1 MYERRPVKKYS
12 MVDNYR
18 LLGAA
23 GTREQGGPV
32 GEELGSQFVSLV
44 GGDGQDAL
52 TILGRHGDTGVHAFI
67 VYQRKQESALAN
79 ALVSE
84 NRVSEDAPVIRA
96 VNRFAIGAEER
107 LKEFP
112 GVSDLLGRHSAR
124 AACLSGATFTES
136 TEGKRCWGVFL
147 SQAICGGPPASF
159 G

>member
-18 LLGAA
+18 LLG
-23 GTREQGGPV
+23 

-136 TEGKRCWGVFL
+136 TEGKRVLGGGL